1 MEVASSLAIV
11 GVVLFLLAY
20 ATKRRFGVLGLALA
34 AGYVLQRL
42 WEAELP
48 AWAGYLQIPDSLIV
62 SPVTLLGMAI
72 VLLPSII
79 LLFGGPTYKT
89 AHGRLVGS
97 IGYALLAL
105 VFCIG
110 PLSNSLTL
118 LGDGKVV
125 FDFVMTYRDYIMT
138 GSLVLAVID
147 MFQVH
152 VKSSKSKG

>member
-1 MEVASSLAIV
+1 MEVAVSLAIV
-11 GVVLFLLAY
+11 GILLFFLAY
-20 ATKRRFGVLGLALA
+20 VTKRRFGVLGLALA

-42 WEAELP
+42 WELELP
-48 AWAGYLQIPDSLIV
+48 VWARQLQIPNELVV
-62 SPVTLLGMAI
+62 SPVTLLGLTI

-89 AHGRLVGS
+89 IRGRLVGS
-97 IGYALLAL
+97 VGYALLAL

-110 PLSNSLTL
+110 PLSNSLAL

-138 GSLVLAVID
+138 GALVLAVVD
-147 MFQVH
+147 MFHVH
-152 VKSSKSKG
+152 VKSGRSKA